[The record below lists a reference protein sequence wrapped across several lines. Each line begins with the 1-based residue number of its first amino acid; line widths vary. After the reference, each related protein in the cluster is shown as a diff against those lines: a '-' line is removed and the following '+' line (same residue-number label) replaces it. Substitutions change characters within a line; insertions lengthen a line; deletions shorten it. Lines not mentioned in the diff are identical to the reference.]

1 MRIVTLRQAP
11 RSWRLAEVDSLRM
24 TALRQKPPVAH
35 RITMPAFHSEAAIAR
50 QIGYVRKVQGDL
62 VLTVGSA
69 QTHAP
74 KL

>member
-1 MRIVTLRQAP
+1 
-11 RSWRLAEVDSLRM
+11 M

-62 VLTVGSA
+62 VLMVGSA
-69 QTHAP
+69 QTRAP
-74 KL
+74 KR